1 MNAVFRRTPG
11 FTWRQSIITDMIM
24 HSSPL
29 VTESEIPLLE
39 KHVLIIEDEAVFAGA
54 VRKRLKRGGYNA
66 EIAGTLA
73 DGALKIGEKTPDLL
87 LLDMRLPDGSG
98 LDLLAT
104 LQNNDNNTFPVL
116 VMSAYGEIE
125 DAVSAMK
132 SGASDYLKKP
142 IDLDELMITI
152 EKVLEKDE
160 LSQKLTYSSKRERHA
175 HEGVEFLGDSSA
187 IVAIRQQI
195 NRLKQVTGAS
205 IPPTIL
211 ILGETGTGKDVV
223 ARLLHA
229 SSARRE
235 RPFVHVDCASLPKDL
250 IEAELFGH
258 EKGAFTSAH
267 AARTGLIEAAED
279 GVLFMDE
286 IGELPMDLQ
295 AKLLA
300 VLERRTLRKVG
311 TTKER
316 PVAAWI
322 IAATNRDI
330 AELVNRGEFRSDL
343 YYRLN
348 VLSMSIAPL
357 RERGDDI
364 ILLARHF
371 IRQSAKRYGINSVT
385 LSARADQALRSY
397 HWPGNVRELRHMIE
411 RAVLLSGGGELSP
424 ESLSLAGHGPAETP
438 IKADLTLDSAELLLI
453 KNALEKCNGNV
464 SKAARELGITRMA
477 LRYRIKKHNLD

>member
-1 MNAVFRRTPG
+1 M
-11 FTWRQSIITDMIM
+11 IT

-29 VTESEIPLLE
+29 VTETEIPRLE
-39 KHVLIIEDEAVFAGA
+39 KRILIIEDEAVFAGA
-54 VRKRLKRGGYNA
+54 VRKRLTRAGYNTDV
-66 EIAGTLA
+66 AGTLA
-73 DGALKIGEKTPDLL
+73 DGAAKVRTATPDLL

-98 LDLLAT
+98 LDLLAG
-104 LQNNDNNTFPVL
+104 LQENEAHAFPVL

-142 IDLDELMITI
+142 IDLDELLLTV
-152 EKVLEKDE
+152 ERVLEQDE
-160 LSQKLTYSSKRERHA
+160 LSQKLTYSSKREQHA
-175 HEGVEFLGDSSA
+175 HEGVEFLGESPA
-187 IVAIRQQI
+187 IMAVRQQI
-195 NRLKQVTGAS
+195 ERLQQVTRSSA
-205 IPPTIL
+205 PPTIL

-229 SSARRE
+229 DSARGE

-330 AELVNRGEFRSDL
+330 EELAKRGEFRSDL

-348 VLSMSIAPL
+348 VLSITLAPL
-357 RERGDDI
+357 RERGDDVV
-364 ILLARHF
+364 LLARHF
-371 IRQSAKRYGINSVT
+371 IQQNSRRYGIAAIN
-385 LSARADQALRSY
+385 LSATAAQALKSY
-397 HWPGNVRELRHMIE
+397 HWPGNVRELKHMIE

-424 ESLSLAGHGPAETP
+424 ESLSLTPQPQPLPLTGTGLNLSPGAEG
-438 IKADLTLDSAELLLI
+438 DLTLNQAELTLI

-477 LRYRIKKHNLD
+477 LRYRIKKYNLE

>member
-1 MNAVFRRTPG
+1 MN
-11 FTWRQSIITDMIM
+11 SD
-24 HSSPL
+24 PL
-29 VTESEIPLLE
+29 VTSTEVPLLE
-39 KHVLIIEDEAVFAGA
+39 KSILIIEDEAVFAGA
-54 VRKRLKRGGYNA
+54 VRKRLKRGGYKT
-66 EIAGTLA
+66 EIAKTLA
-73 DGALKIGEKTPDLL
+73 EGKDKISEIMPDLV

-98 LDLLAT
+98 LDFLT
-104 LQNNDNNTFPVL
+104 SLQDKDESTFPIL

-125 DAVSAMK
+125 DAVSAIK

-142 IDLDELMITI
+142 IDLDELMITV

-160 LSQKLTYSSKRERHA
+160 LSQKLTYSSKREQHA
-175 HEGVEFLGDSSA
+175 HEGVEFLGNSPE
-187 IVAIRQQI
+187 VEAIRQQI
-195 NRLKQVTGAS
+195 NRLKQLTQTSQS

-229 SSARRE
+229 NSARYQ

-250 IEAELFGH
+250 IESELFGH

-267 AARTGLIEAAED
+267 VTRTGLIEAAED

-322 IAATNRDI
+322 ISATNRDI
-330 AELVNRGEFRSDL
+330 VQLVNQGEFRSDL

-348 VLSMSIAPL
+348 VLAISIAPL
-357 RERGDDI
+357 RQRGDDV
-364 ILLARHF
+364 ILLAEHF
-371 IRQSAKRYGINSVT
+371 MQQSAKRYGINAVT
-385 LSARADQALRSY
+385 ISAEAKRALKSY
-397 HWPGNVRELRHMIE
+397 HWPGNVRELKHVIE
-411 RAVLLSGGGELSP
+411 RAVLLSGEGELSP
-424 ESLSLAGHGPAETP
+424 DCLSLNTNIEFERS
-438 IKADLTLDSAELLLI
+438 IDADLTLDNAELLLI
-453 KNALEKCNGNV
+453 KNALEKTNRNV
-464 SKAARELGITRMA
+464 SKAARELGISRMA
-477 LRYRIKKHNLD
+477 LRYRIKKHNLEI

>member
-1 MNAVFRRTPG
+1 M
-11 FTWRQSIITDMIM
+11 IT

-29 VTESEIPLLE
+29 ITETEVPFLE
-39 KHVLIIEDEAVFAGA
+39 KHILIIEDEAVFAGA
-54 VRKRLKRGGYNA
+54 VRKRLKRGGFNA
-66 EIAGTLA
+66 EVAGTLA
-73 DGALKIGEKTPDLL
+73 EGVTKISEKTPDLL

-98 LDLLAT
+98 LDLLGT
-104 LQNNDNNTFPVL
+104 LQNSDDNAYPVL

-160 LSQKLTYSSKRERHA
+160 LSQKLTYSSKREQHA
-175 HEGVEFLGDSSA
+175 HEGVEFLGDSPA

-195 NRLKQVTGAS
+195 NRLRQLTGVS
-205 IPPTIL
+205 VPPTIL

-229 SSARRE
+229 NSARRE

-267 AARTGLIEAAED
+267 VARTGLIEAAED

-300 VLERRTLRKVG
+300 VLERRILRKVG

-316 PVAAWI
+316 PVAAWM
-322 IAATNRDI
+322 IAATNRDV
-330 AELVNRGEFRSDL
+330 AQLVKQGEFRSDL

-348 VLSMSIAPL
+348 VLSISIAPL

-364 ILLARHF
+364 ISLARHF
-371 IRQSAKRYGINSVT
+371 IRQSAKRYGIRSVT
-385 LSARADQALRSY
+385 LSAQAIQALRSY
-397 HWPGNVRELRHMIE
+397 HWPGNVRELKHMIE
-411 RAVLLSGGGELSP
+411 RAVLLCGEGELSP
-424 ESLSLAGHGPAETP
+424 DSLSLAAHADVVTP
-438 IKADLTLDSAELLLI
+438 VKADLTLDDAELMLI
-453 KNALEKCNGNV
+453 KNALEKCGGNI

-477 LRYRIKKHNLD
+477 LRYRIKKHNLE

>member
-1 MNAVFRRTPG
+1 M
-11 FTWRQSIITDMIM
+11 IT

-29 VTESEIPLLE
+29 ITETEVPFLE
-39 KHVLIIEDEAVFAGA
+39 KHILIIEDEAVFAGA
-54 VRKRLKRGGYNA
+54 VRKRLKRGGFNA
-66 EIAGTLA
+66 EVAGTLA
-73 DGALKIGEKTPDLL
+73 EGVTKISEKTPDLL

-98 LDLLAT
+98 LDLLGT
-104 LQNNDNNTFPVL
+104 LQNSDDNTYPVL

-160 LSQKLTYSSKRERHA
+160 LSQKLTYSSKREQHA
-175 HEGVEFLGDSSA
+175 HEGVEFLGDSPA

-195 NRLKQVTGAS
+195 NRLRQLTGVS
-205 IPPTIL
+205 VPPTIL
-211 ILGETGTGKDVV
+211 ILGETGAGKDVV

-229 SSARRE
+229 NSARRE

-267 AARTGLIEAAED
+267 VARTGLIEAAED

-300 VLERRTLRKVG
+300 VLERRILRKVG

-316 PVAAWI
+316 PVAAWM
-322 IAATNRDI
+322 IAATNRDV
-330 AELVNRGEFRSDL
+330 AQLVKQGEFRSDL

-348 VLSMSIAPL
+348 VLSISIAPL

-364 ILLARHF
+364 ISLARHF
-371 IRQSAKRYGINSVT
+371 IRQSAKRYGIRSVT
-385 LSARADQALRSY
+385 LSAQAIQALRSY
-397 HWPGNVRELRHMIE
+397 HWPGNVRELKHMIE
-411 RAVLLSGGGELSP
+411 RAVLLCGEGELSP
-424 ESLSLAGHGPAETP
+424 DSLSLAAHADVVTP
-438 IKADLTLDSAELLLI
+438 VEADLTLDDAELMLI
-453 KNALEKCNGNV
+453 KNALEKCGGNI

-477 LRYRIKKHNLD
+477 LRYRIKKHNLE

>member
-1 MNAVFRRTPG
+1 M
-11 FTWRQSIITDMIM
+11 
-24 HSSPL
+24 
-29 VTESEIPLLE
+29 LE
-39 KHVLIIEDEAVFAGA
+39 KHILIVEDEAVFAGA

-73 DGALKIGEKTPDLL
+73 EGAAKIGEKTPDLL

-98 LDLLAT
+98 LDLLAM
-104 LQNNDNNTFPVL
+104 LRDDNSALPVL

-142 IDLDELMITI
+142 IDLDELVITV
-152 EKVLEKDE
+152 EKALEKDE
-160 LSQKLTYSSKRERHA
+160 LSQKLTYSSKREQHA
-175 HEGVEFLGDSSA
+175 HEEVAFLGDSPA

-195 NRLKQVTGAS
+195 LRLKQVTGAT

-223 ARLLHA
+223 ARMLHA
-229 SSARRE
+229 NSARKE
-235 RPFVHVDCASLPKDL
+235 KPFVHVDCASLPKDL

-330 AELVNRGEFRSDL
+330 AELVKRGEFRSDL

-348 VLSMSIAPL
+348 VLSIPIAPL
-357 RERGDDI
+357 RERGEDI

-371 IRQSAKRYGINSVT
+371 MAQSAKRYGIDSIT
-385 LSARADQALRSY
+385 LSSQAVQALGSY
-397 HWPGNVRELRHMIE
+397 DWPGNVREMKHMIE
-411 RAVLLSGGGELSP
+411 RAVLLSGGGELTP
-424 ESLSLAGHGPAETP
+424 GSLSLAGPEPAEIP
-438 IKADLTLDSAELLLI
+438 VSADLTLDNAELMLI
-453 KNALEKCNGNV
+453 RNALDKCNGNV
-464 SKAARELGITRMA
+464 SRAARELGISRMA
-477 LRYRIKKHNLD
+477 LRYRIKKHNLE

>member
-1 MNAVFRRTPG
+1 
-11 FTWRQSIITDMIM
+11 MIM

-29 VTESEIPLLE
+29 VTETEVPLLE
-39 KHVLIIEDEAVFAGA
+39 KHILIIEDETVFAGA
-54 VRKRLKRGGYNA
+54 VRKRLRRGGFNA

-73 DGALKIGEKTPDLL
+73 EGATKISDKTPDLL

-98 LDLLAT
+98 LDFLGA
-104 LQNNDNNTFPVL
+104 LQNDKANTFPVL

-142 IDLDELMITI
+142 IDLDELMLNV
-152 EKVLEKDE
+152 EKVLEKDA
-160 LSQKLTYSSKRERHA
+160 LSQKLTYSSKREQHA
-175 HEGVEFLGDSSA
+175 HEGVEFLGDSPA

-195 NRLKQVTGAS
+195 NRLKQLTGVS
-205 IPPTIL
+205 VPPTIL

-229 SSARRE
+229 HSARRE

-267 AARTGLIEAAED
+267 VARTGLIEAAED

-322 IAATNRDI
+322 IAATNRDV
-330 AELVNRGEFRSDL
+330 AQLVKQGEFRSDL

-348 VLSMSIAPL
+348 VLSISIALL

-371 IRQSAKRYGINSVT
+371 IRQSAKRYGISSVT
-385 LSARADQALRSY
+385 LSGQAIQALRSY
-397 HWPGNVRELRHMIE
+397 HWPGNVRELKHMIE
-411 RAVLLSGGGELSP
+411 RAVLLCGEGELSP
-424 ESLSLAGHGPAETP
+424 DSLSLTAHGPAEIP
-438 IKADLTLDSAELLLI
+438 IEADLTLDNAELMLI
-453 KNALEKCNGNV
+453 KNALEKCGGNV

-477 LRYRIKKHNLD
+477 LRYRIKKHNLE

>member
-1 MNAVFRRTPG
+1 
-11 FTWRQSIITDMIM
+11 MIM

-29 VTESEIPLLE
+29 VTETEVPLLE
-39 KHVLIIEDEAVFAGA
+39 KHILIIEDERVFAGA
-54 VRKRLKRGGYNA
+54 VRKRLRRGGFNA

-73 DGALKIGEKTPDLL
+73 EGATKISDKTPDLL

-98 LDLLAT
+98 LDFLGA
-104 LQNNDNNTFPVL
+104 LQNDKANTFPVL

-142 IDLDELMITI
+142 IDLDELMLNV
-152 EKVLEKDE
+152 EKVLEKDA
-160 LSQKLTYSSKRERHA
+160 LSQKLTYSSKREQHA
-175 HEGVEFLGDSSA
+175 HEGVEFLGDSPA

-195 NRLKQVTGAS
+195 NRLKQLTGVS
-205 IPPTIL
+205 VPPTIL

-229 SSARRE
+229 HSARRE

-267 AARTGLIEAAED
+267 VARTGLIEAAED

-322 IAATNRDI
+322 IAATNRDV
-330 AELVNRGEFRSDL
+330 AQLVKQGEFRSDL

-348 VLSMSIAPL
+348 VLSISIALL

-371 IRQSAKRYGINSVT
+371 IRQSAKRYGISSVT
-385 LSARADQALRSY
+385 LSGQAIQALRSY
-397 HWPGNVRELRHMIE
+397 HWPGNVRELKHMIE
-411 RAVLLSGGGELSP
+411 RAVLLCGEGELSP
-424 ESLSLAGHGPAETP
+424 DSLSLTAHGSAETP
-438 IKADLTLDSAELLLI
+438 IEADLTLDNAELMLI
-453 KNALEKCNGNV
+453 KNALEKCGGNV

-477 LRYRIKKHNLD
+477 LRYRIRKHNLE

>member
-1 MNAVFRRTPG
+1 MPF
-11 FTWRQSIITDMIM
+11 
-24 HSSPL
+24 
-29 VTESEIPLLE
+29 LE
-39 KHVLIIEDEAVFAGA
+39 KHILIIEDEAVFANA
-54 VRKRLKRGGYNA
+54 VRKQLKRGGYKA

-73 DGALKIGEKTPDLL
+73 EGEASISEKTPDLL

-98 LDLLAT
+98 LDFLAT
-104 LQNNDNNTFPVL
+104 LQNNDDNAFPVL

-142 IDLDELMITI
+142 IDLDELMLTV
-152 EKVLEKDE
+152 EKVLDKEEMSK
-160 LSQKLTYSSKRERHA
+160 KLTYSSKREQHA
-175 HEGVEFLGDSSA
+175 HEGVEFLGDSPA
-187 IVAIRQQI
+187 VVAIRQQI
-195 NRLKQVTGAS
+195 ERLKQVTGAS
-205 IPPTIL
+205 VPPTLL

-223 ARLLHA
+223 ARMLHA
-229 SSARRE
+229 GSARRE

-330 AELVNRGEFRSDL
+330 GELVQRGEFRSDL

-348 VLSMSIAPL
+348 VLSISIAPL
-357 RERGDDI
+357 RERDEDI

-371 IRQSAKRYGINSVT
+371 IRQSAKRYGINSVA
-385 LSARADQALRSY
+385 LSAQAGHALRSY
-397 HWPGNVRELRHMIE
+397 HWPGNVRELKHMIE
-411 RAVLLSGGGELSP
+411 RAVLLSGEGELSP
-424 ESLSLAGHGPAETP
+424 ESLSLGTHAQDEIP
-438 IKADLTLDSAELLLI
+438 IKTDLTLDNAELMLI
-453 KNALEKCNGNV
+453 RSALEKCNGNV

-477 LRYRIKKHNLD
+477 LRYRIKKHNLENL

>member
-1 MNAVFRRTPG
+1 
-11 FTWRQSIITDMIM
+11 MIM

-29 VTESEIPLLE
+29 VTETEVPLLE
-39 KHVLIIEDEAVFAGA
+39 KHILIIEDEAVFAGA
-54 VRKRLKRGGYNA
+54 VRKRLRRGGYNA
-66 EIAGTLA
+66 EIAGTLEQ
-73 DGALKIGEKTPDLL
+73 GATKISDKTPDLL

-98 LDLLAT
+98 LDFLGA
-104 LQNNDNNTFPVL
+104 LQNDKANTFPVL

-142 IDLDELMITI
+142 IDLDELMLNV
-152 EKVLEKDE
+152 EKVLEKDA
-160 LSQKLTYSSKRERHA
+160 LSQKLTYSSKREQHA
-175 HEGVEFLGDSSA
+175 HEGVEFLGDSPA

-195 NRLKQVTGAS
+195 NRLKQLTGVS
-205 IPPTIL
+205 VPPTIL

-229 SSARRE
+229 HSARRE

-267 AARTGLIEAAED
+267 VARTGLIEAAED

-295 AKLLA
+295 GKLLA
-300 VLERRTLRKVG
+300 VLERRILRKVG

-322 IAATNRDI
+322 IAATNRDV
-330 AELVNRGEFRSDL
+330 AQLVKQGEFRSDL

-348 VLSMSIAPL
+348 VLSISIALL

-371 IRQSAKRYGINSVT
+371 IRQSAKRYGISSVT
-385 LSARADQALRSY
+385 LSGQAIQALRSY
-397 HWPGNVRELRHMIE
+397 HWPGNVRELKHMIE
-411 RAVLLSGGGELSP
+411 RAVLLCGEGELSP
-424 ESLSLAGHGPAETP
+424 DSLSLTAHVQPGTGTGLNLSPGAE
-438 IKADLTLDSAELLLI
+438 ADLTLDNAELMLI
-453 KNALEKCNGNV
+453 KNALEKCGGNV

-477 LRYRIKKHNLD
+477 LRYRIKKHNLE

>member
-1 MNAVFRRTPG
+1 M
-11 FTWRQSIITDMIM
+11 IT

-29 VTESEIPLLE
+29 ITETEVPFLE
-39 KHVLIIEDEAVFAGA
+39 KHILIIEDEAVFAGA
-54 VRKRLKRGGYNA
+54 VRKRLKRGGFNA
-66 EIAGTLA
+66 EVAGTLA
-73 DGALKIGEKTPDLL
+73 EGVTKISEKTPDLL

-98 LDLLAT
+98 LDLLGT
-104 LQNNDNNTFPVL
+104 LQNSDDNTYPVL

-160 LSQKLTYSSKRERHA
+160 LSQKLTYSSKREQHA
-175 HEGVEFLGDSSA
+175 HEGVEFLGDSPA

-195 NRLKQVTGAS
+195 NRLRQLTGVS
-205 IPPTIL
+205 VPPTIL

-229 SSARRE
+229 NSARRE

-267 AARTGLIEAAED
+267 VARTGLIEAAED

-300 VLERRTLRKVG
+300 VLERRILRKVG

-316 PVAAWI
+316 PVAAWM
-322 IAATNRDI
+322 IAATNRDV
-330 AELVNRGEFRSDL
+330 AQLVKQGEFRSDL

-348 VLSMSIAPL
+348 VLSISIAPL

-364 ILLARHF
+364 ISLARHF
-371 IRQSAKRYGINSVT
+371 IRQSAKRYGIRSVT
-385 LSARADQALRSY
+385 LSAQAIQALRSY
-397 HWPGNVRELRHMIE
+397 HWPGNVRELKHMIE
-411 RAVLLSGGGELSP
+411 RAVLLCGEGELSP
-424 ESLSLAGHGPAETP
+424 DSLSLAAHADVVTP
-438 IKADLTLDSAELLLI
+438 VKADLTLDDAELMLI
-453 KNALEKCNGNV
+453 KNALEKCGGNI

-477 LRYRIKKHNLD
+477 LRYRIKKHNLE

>member
-1 MNAVFRRTPG
+1 
-11 FTWRQSIITDMIM
+11 MIM
-24 HSSPL
+24 HSNPL
-29 VTESEIPLLE
+29 VTETEVPLLE
-39 KHVLIIEDEAVFAGA
+39 KRVLIIEDEAVFAGA
-54 VRKRLKRGGYNA
+54 VRKRLQRAGYNTDV
-66 EIAGTLA
+66 AGDLGQ
-73 DGALKIGEKTPDLL
+73 GAAKISEAAPDLL

-98 LDLLAT
+98 LDFLSRVRD
-104 LQNNDNNTFPVL
+104 NDDNAFPVL

-142 IDLDELMITI
+142 IDLDELMITV
-152 EKVLEKDE
+152 ERVLEKDE
-160 LSQKLTYSSKRERHA
+160 LSQKLTYSSKREQHA
-175 HEGVEFLGDSSA
+175 HEGVEFLGECPA
-187 IVAIRQQI
+187 ITAVRQQI
-195 NRLKQVTGAS
+195 DRLKQVTGAAV
-205 IPPTIL
+205 PPTLL

-348 VLSMSIAPL
+348 VLSISIAPL
-357 RERGDDI
+357 RDRGDDI

-371 IRQSAKRYGINSVT
+371 TEQSAKRYGMKSVG
-385 LSARADQALRSY
+385 LSAQAVQALRAY
-397 HWPGNVRELRHMIE
+397 HWPGNVRELKHMIE
-411 RAVLLSGGGELSP
+411 RAVLLSGEGELSA
-424 ESLSLAGHGPAETP
+424 ESLSLNAAAETGDP
-438 IKADLTLDSAELLLI
+438 LMPDLTLDNAELMLI
-453 KNALEKCNGNV
+453 KNALDKCNGNV

-477 LRYRIKKHNLD
+477 LRYRIKKHNLE

>member
-1 MNAVFRRTPG
+1 M
-11 FTWRQSIITDMIM
+11 IT

-29 VTESEIPLLE
+29 ITETEVPFLE
-39 KHVLIIEDEAVFAGA
+39 KHILIIEDEAVFAGA

-66 EIAGTLA
+66 EVAGTLA
-73 DGALKIGEKTPDLL
+73 EGVRKISEKTPDLL

-98 LDLLAT
+98 LDLLGT
-104 LQNNDNNTFPVL
+104 LQNSDDNAYPVL

-142 IDLDELMITI
+142 IDLDELMITV

-160 LSQKLTYSSKRERHA
+160 LSQKLTYSSKREQHA
-175 HEGVEFLGDSSA
+175 HEGVEFLGDSPA

-195 NRLKQVTGAS
+195 NRLKQLTGVS
-205 IPPTIL
+205 VPPTIL

-229 SSARRE
+229 NSARRE

-267 AARTGLIEAAED
+267 VARTGLIEAAED

-322 IAATNRDI
+322 IAATNRDV
-330 AELVNRGEFRSDL
+330 AQLVERGEFRSDL

-348 VLSMSIAPL
+348 VLSITIAPL

-364 ILLARHF
+364 ILLASHF
-371 IRQSAKRYGINSVT
+371 IRQSAKRYGIRSVT
-385 LSARADQALRSY
+385 LSGQAIQALRSY
-397 HWPGNVRELRHMIE
+397 HWPGNVRELKHMIE
-411 RAVLLSGGGELSP
+411 RAILLCGGGELTP
-424 ESLSLAGHGPAETP
+424 DDLSLAVRGSDETP
-438 IKADLTLDSAELLLI
+438 LTADLTLDNAELLLI
-453 KNALEKCNGNV
+453 TNALEKCNGNV

-477 LRYRIKKHNLD
+477 LRYRIKKHNLE

>member
-1 MNAVFRRTPG
+1 
-11 FTWRQSIITDMIM
+11 MIM

-29 VTESEIPLLE
+29 VTETEVPLLE
-39 KHVLIIEDEAVFAGA
+39 KHILIIEDEAVFAGA
-54 VRKRLKRGGYNA
+54 VRKRLRRGGYNA
-66 EIAGTLA
+66 EIAGTLEQ
-73 DGALKIGEKTPDLL
+73 GATKISDKTPDLL

-98 LDLLAT
+98 LDFLGA
-104 LQNNDNNTFPVL
+104 LQNDKANTFPVL

-142 IDLDELMITI
+142 IDLDELMLNV
-152 EKVLEKDE
+152 EKVLEKDA
-160 LSQKLTYSSKRERHA
+160 LSQKLTYSSKREQHA
-175 HEGVEFLGDSSA
+175 HEGVEFLGDSPA

-195 NRLKQVTGAS
+195 NRLKQLTGVS
-205 IPPTIL
+205 VPPTIL

-229 SSARRE
+229 HSARRE

-267 AARTGLIEAAED
+267 VGRTGLIEAAED

-295 AKLLA
+295 GKLLA
-300 VLERRTLRKVG
+300 VLERRILRKVG

-322 IAATNRDI
+322 IAATNRDV
-330 AELVNRGEFRSDL
+330 AQLVKQGEFRSDL

-348 VLSMSIAPL
+348 VLSISIAPL
-357 RERGDDI
+357 HERGDDI

-371 IRQSAKRYGINSVT
+371 IRQSAKRYGISSVT
-385 LSARADQALRSY
+385 LSGQAIQALRSY
-397 HWPGNVRELRHMIE
+397 HWPGNVRELKHMIE
-411 RAVLLSGGGELSP
+411 RAVLLCGEGELSP
-424 ESLSLAGHGPAETP
+424 DSLSLTAHVQPGTGTGLNLSPGAE
-438 IKADLTLDSAELLLI
+438 ADLTLDNAELMLI
-453 KNALEKCNGNV
+453 KNALEKCGGNV

-477 LRYRIKKHNLD
+477 LRYRIKKHNLK

>member
-1 MNAVFRRTPG
+1 
-11 FTWRQSIITDMIM
+11 MIM

-29 VTESEIPLLE
+29 VTETEVPLLE
-39 KHVLIIEDEAVFAGA
+39 KHILIIEDEAVFAGA
-54 VRKRLKRGGYNA
+54 VRKRLRRGGFNA
-66 EIAGTLA
+66 EVAGTLA
-73 DGALKIGEKTPDLL
+73 EGATRISGKTPDLL

-98 LDLLAT
+98 LDFLGA
-104 LQNNDNNTFPVL
+104 LQNDKANTFPVL

-142 IDLDELMITI
+142 IDLDELMLNV
-152 EKVLEKDE
+152 EKVLEKDA
-160 LSQKLTYSSKRERHA
+160 LSQKLTYSSKREQHA
-175 HEGVEFLGDSSA
+175 HEGVEFLGDSPA

-195 NRLKQVTGAS
+195 NRLKQLTGVS
-205 IPPTIL
+205 VPPTIL

-229 SSARRE
+229 HSARRE

-267 AARTGLIEAAED
+267 VGRTGLIEAAED

-295 AKLLA
+295 GKLLA

-322 IAATNRDI
+322 IAATNRDV
-330 AELVNRGEFRSDL
+330 AQLVKQGEFRSDL

-348 VLSMSIAPL
+348 VLSISIAPL

-371 IRQSAKRYGINSVT
+371 IRQSAKRYGISSVT
-385 LSARADQALRSY
+385 LSGQAIQALRSY
-397 HWPGNVRELRHMIE
+397 HWPGNVRELKHMIE
-411 RAVLLSGGGELSP
+411 RAVLLCGEGELSP
-424 ESLSLAGHGPAETP
+424 DSLSLTAHVQPGTGTGLNLSPGAE
-438 IKADLTLDSAELLLI
+438 ADLTLDNAELMLI
-453 KNALEKCNGNV
+453 KNALEKCGGNV

-477 LRYRIKKHNLD
+477 LRYRIKKHNLE

>member
-1 MNAVFRRTPG
+1 
-11 FTWRQSIITDMIM
+11 M

-29 VTESEIPLLE
+29 VTETEVPLLE
-39 KHVLIIEDEAVFAGA
+39 KRVLIIEDEAVFARA
-54 VRKRLKRGGYNA
+54 VRKRLQRAGYNA
-66 EIAGTLA
+66 EIAGDLA
-73 DGALKIGEKTPDLL
+73 QGAASINETTPDLV

-98 LDLLAT
+98 LDFLAG
-104 LQNNDNNTFPVL
+104 LQDSDGNAFPVL

-142 IDLDELMITI
+142 IDLDELMLTV

-160 LSQKLTYSSKRERHA
+160 LSQKLTYSSKREQHA
-175 HEGVEFLGDSSA
+175 HEGVEFLGESTA
-187 IVAIRQQI
+187 ITAVRNQI
-195 NRLKQVTGAS
+195 DRLKQVTGAAL
-205 IPPTIL
+205 PPTIL

-229 SSARRE
+229 NSARRE

-330 AELVNRGEFRSDL
+330 AELVDRGEFRSDL

-348 VLSMSIAPL
+348 VLSISLAPL
-357 RERGDDI
+357 RERGDDM

-371 IRQSAKRYGINSVT
+371 MGQSAKRYGINSVA
-385 LSARADQALRSY
+385 LSAQAVRALRSY
-397 HWPGNVRELRHMIE
+397 HWPGNVREMKHMIE
-411 RAVLLSGGGELSP
+411 RAVLLSGQGELSP
-424 ESLSLAGHGPAETP
+424 ESLSLSVPAEDDDARLRT
-438 IKADLTLDSAELLLI
+438 DMTLDHAELMLI

-464 SKAARELGITRMA
+464 SRAARELGITRMA
-477 LRYRIKKHNLD
+477 LRYRIKKHNLE

>member
-1 MNAVFRRTPG
+1 M
-11 FTWRQSIITDMIM
+11 IT

-29 VTESEIPLLE
+29 ITETEVPFLE
-39 KHVLIIEDEAVFAGA
+39 KHILIIEDEAVFAGA
-54 VRKRLKRGGYNA
+54 VRKRLKRGGFNA
-66 EIAGTLA
+66 EVAGTLA
-73 DGALKIGEKTPDLL
+73 EGVTKISEKTPDLL

-98 LDLLAT
+98 LDLLGT
-104 LQNNDNNTFPVL
+104 LQNSDDNTYPVL

-160 LSQKLTYSSKRERHA
+160 LSQKLTYSSKREQHA
-175 HEGVEFLGDSSA
+175 HEGVEFLGDSPA

-195 NRLKQVTGAS
+195 NRLRQLTGVS
-205 IPPTIL
+205 VPPTIL

-229 SSARRE
+229 NSARRE

-267 AARTGLIEAAED
+267 VARTGLIEAAED

-300 VLERRTLRKVG
+300 VLERRILRKVG

-316 PVAAWI
+316 PVAAWM
-322 IAATNRDI
+322 IAATNRDV
-330 AELVNRGEFRSDL
+330 AQLVKQGKFRSDL

-348 VLSMSIAPL
+348 VLSISIAPL

-364 ILLARHF
+364 ISLARHF
-371 IRQSAKRYGINSVT
+371 IGQSAKRYGIRSVT
-385 LSARADQALRSY
+385 LSAQAIQALRSY
-397 HWPGNVRELRHMIE
+397 HWPGNVRELKHMIE
-411 RAVLLSGGGELSP
+411 RAVLLCGEGELSP
-424 ESLSLAGHGPAETP
+424 DSLSLAAHADVVTP
-438 IKADLTLDSAELLLI
+438 VEADLTLDDAELMLI
-453 KNALEKCNGNV
+453 KNALEKCGGNI

-477 LRYRIKKHNLD
+477 LRYRIKKHNLE